1 MFVYHNTNPNG
12 YHIPDCVIRAICTAT
27 GYSYYDIIHKL
38 KVNSTAYRCDELNV
52 RCYEKLLDCD
62 FKFPHY
68 VGNGNTVEEVAE
80 DFSDKVL
87 ILRMRGH
94 LSVSIFGDIHD
105 IWDCSDEVV
114 TDFWIVR

>member
-1 MFVYHNTNPNG
+1 
-12 YHIPDCVIRAICTAT
+12 
-27 GYSYYDIIHKL
+27 
-38 KVNSTAYRCDELNV
+38 
-52 RCYEKLLDCD
+52 LDCD
-62 FKFPHY
+62 FEFPHY

-94 LSVSIFGDIHD
+94 LSVSIFGNIHD